1 MCTILYL
8 VLRSWLIDL
17 QVRYVLE
24 NCKEDMEFFNQWVEK
39 GIITRLT
46 VCYVKHHLNLLPLV
60 WVYYMWSFSLKHQV
74 VEAYGL

>member
-1 MCTILYL
+1 MRLKLLCNFTYPMFIQDNYHL

-46 VCYVKHHLNLLPLV
+46 VCYLKYHLNLLPLV
-60 WVYYMWSFSLKHQV
+60 
-74 VEAYGL
+74 

>member
-1 MCTILYL
+1 MLYL

-46 VCYVKHHLNLLPLV
+46 VCYMKCHFNLLP
-60 WVYYMWSFSLKHQV
+60 
-74 VEAYGL
+74 